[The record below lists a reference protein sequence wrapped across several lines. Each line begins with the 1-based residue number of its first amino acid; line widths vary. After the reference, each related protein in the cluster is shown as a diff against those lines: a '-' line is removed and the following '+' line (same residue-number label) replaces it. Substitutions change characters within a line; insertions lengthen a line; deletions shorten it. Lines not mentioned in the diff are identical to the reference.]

1 MMQTFFT
8 SCGSEVSGSHVP
20 AVRNVGGAVRKR
32 VSVTLPDS
40 NRSSSWDL
48 RRVRATRRTIIDYAA
63 ALPLA
68 VSSVSTTGLTAG
80 KDRHFPTIC
89 TRRLPCAATGKQ
101 GDLFTNQ
108 HKKENTMR
116 ARPRKSSDCRVMFDA
131 EVAAFFGI
139 SKATLCRR
147 LARPV
152 KGEIDLN
159 RARPQRVGSRRI
171 WLRDNVERVIMGKEV
186 TA

>member
-1 MMQTFFT
+1 MTTIST
-8 SCGSEVSGSHVP
+8 SCGSEVSGRHVP

-32 VSVTLPDS
+32 VHTLSRLSAAQRPGICV
-40 NRSSSWDL
+40 
-48 RRVRATRRTIIDYAA
+48 RVCATRRTTFDYAA

-80 KDRHFPTIC
+80 KDRHFTTIC

-131 EVAAFFGI
+131 DVAAFFGI
-139 SKATLCRR
+139 STATLCRR

-171 WLRDNVERVIMGKEV
+171 WLRDDVERVIRGKEV
-186 TA
+186 MA